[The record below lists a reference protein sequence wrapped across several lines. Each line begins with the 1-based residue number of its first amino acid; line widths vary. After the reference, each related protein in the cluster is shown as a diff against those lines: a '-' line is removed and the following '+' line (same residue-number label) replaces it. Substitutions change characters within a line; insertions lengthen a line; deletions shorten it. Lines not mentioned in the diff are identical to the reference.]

1 MREANFIAVFIG
13 IETPDEEAL
22 VMTQKKQN
30 TRRSIPESVRR
41 IYDAGIFVV
50 AGFIVGF
57 DSEKASVIEA
67 MTRCI
72 EDATIPVN
80 MFSLLYALPNTQLT
94 RRLEREGR
102 LHAGHDF
109 DSSGRAGD
117 LCLAGLNFDT
127 LRPRRDILGD
137 YVGVVSRVYD
147 PAAFF
152 GRVRR
157 LLLSLDR
164 VDLGA
169 RVLVRDSWREIDR
182 FFRVMHHVTWHR
194 PEMRRHVWRILI
206 ECLIKNPQAI
216 RTVIVMAVFYLYL
229 GPLTRYLIGQVERQ
243 IAELDAADEPAVP
256 EPAAA

>member
-1 MREANFIAVFIG
+1 MLAELERLYSLGYRGHLDFVDDNLIGNKKAVKEFLPHLIEWQKRHKFPFMLTTEASLNIADDLELLRLMREANFIAVFIG

-94 RRLEREGR
+94 RRLESEGR

-109 DSSGRAGD
+109 DSTGRAGD

-137 YVGVVSRVYD
+137 YVGVVSRVYN
-147 PAAFF
+147 PAAFS
-152 GRVRR
+152 GGCAGCCCR
-157 LLLSLDR
+157 ST
-164 VDLGA
+164 GSISA
-169 RVLVRDSWREIDR
+169 RV
-182 FFRVMHHVTWHR
+182 
-194 PEMRRHVWRILI
+194 
-206 ECLIKNPQAI
+206 C
-216 RTVIVMAVFYLYL
+216 
-229 GPLTRYLIGQVERQ
+229 
-243 IAELDAADEPAVP
+243 
-256 EPAAA
+256 